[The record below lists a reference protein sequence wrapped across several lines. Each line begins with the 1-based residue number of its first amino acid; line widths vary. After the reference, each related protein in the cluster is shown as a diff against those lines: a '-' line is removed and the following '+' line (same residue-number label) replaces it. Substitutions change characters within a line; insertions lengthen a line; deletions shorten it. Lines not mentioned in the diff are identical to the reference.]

1 MTRFI
6 TLALV
11 LMLFSCNQG
20 NSQQTKSEN
29 NAVQGEDIAE
39 DQATFK
45 YGESAL
51 QQFIIKTLVIPFSAM
66 RYGVNGKV
74 DVEFMIDETGKV
86 ASVRTLK
93 SNYTLSKGLN
103 SEEVEDINFKQ
114 QFAMEAE
121 RVIWLTD
128 TLWNPA
134 QKFEKSIA
142 SSQVITFDFK
152 SKQFA
157 ENNDRFEKNQPLEF
171 GIFTAGYI
179 DPSAQNHYQLGV
191 KLLLDGIF
199 DEAGK
204 HLSHSL
210 QLKPNN
216 RDAWFNLALCYRKL
230 GKQQEACEAWQR
242 AAELG
247 DNEAVQIL
255 SQYCN

>member
-1 MTRFI
+1 
-6 TLALV
+6 
-11 LMLFSCNQG
+11 MLFSCNQG

-29 NAVQGEDIAE
+29 KAVQGQDIAE

-45 YGESAL
+45 YGESGL
-51 QQFIIKTLVIPFSAM
+51 QQFIIKTLIIPFSAM

-74 DVEFMIDETGKV
+74 DVEFMIDETGKI
-86 ASVRTLK
+86 ASVRTLQ
-93 SNYTLSKGLN
+93 SIYTLSTGL
-103 SEEVEDINFKQ
+103 EAEKMEDINFKQ

-128 TLWNPA
+128 TLWYPA
-134 QKFEKSIA
+134 QKFEKPVA
-142 SSQVITFDFK
+142 SSQVITFDFA

-157 ENNDRFEKNQPLEF
+157 ENNDRFEKGEPIEIGL
-171 GIFTAGYI
+171 FTSGYR

-191 KLLLDGIF
+191 KLLMDGIF

-210 QLKPNN
+210 QLNPENK
-216 RDAWFNLALCYRKL
+216 DAWFNLALCYRKL
-230 GKQQEACEAWQR
+230 DKQQEACEAWQR